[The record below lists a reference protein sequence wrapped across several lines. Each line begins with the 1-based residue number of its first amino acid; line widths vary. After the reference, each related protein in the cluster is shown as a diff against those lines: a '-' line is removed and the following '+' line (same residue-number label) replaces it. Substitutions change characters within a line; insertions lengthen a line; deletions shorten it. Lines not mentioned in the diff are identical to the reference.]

1 MLRLTNKEFEMKK
14 RDPWAVLL
22 LPFITLGIYSWYWEV
37 KTKGEMNKLGQKIPT
52 AWLWL
57 IPFVG
62 YLWWAWKYS
71 EGVGNVTKEKAP
83 AILVFLLMIF
93 TGSIG
98 DAIIQTYFNKLPDGG
113 ETASAPTAAPAPS
126 LETPEAT
133 STPTTSETPTPA
145 EPTPEAPASDETAPP
160 AGPLVQ

>member
-1 MLRLTNKEFEMKK
+1 MKK
-14 RDPWAVLL
+14 RSPWAVLL

-37 KTKGEMNKLGQKIPT
+37 KTKGEMNALGQKVPT

-98 DAIIQTYFNKLPDGG
+98 DAIIQSYYNKLPDGAAA
-113 ETASAPTAAPAPS
+113 TSSAAPAV
-126 LETPEAT
+126 A
-133 STPTTSETPTPA
+133 A
-145 EPTPEAPASDETAPP
+145 QTPEAPATTPESSTTAATETTAETPAPAEPAPEAPTSDETTPP
-160 AGPLVQ
+160 AAPMVQ

>member
-1 MLRLTNKEFEMKK
+1 MKK

-37 KTKGEMNKLGQKIPT
+37 KTKGEMNKLGQKVPT

-83 AILVFLLMIF
+83 GILVFLLMIF

-98 DAIIQTYFNKLPDGG
+98 DAIIQHYFNQLP
-113 ETASAPTAAPAPS
+113 ENAVATPAPEATPSTPASSTPVSDAPAPAAP
-126 LETPEAT
+126 ETPSSED
-133 STPTTSETPTPA
+133 STP
-145 EPTPEAPASDETAPP
+145 PASS
-160 AGPLVQ
+160 GPLVQ